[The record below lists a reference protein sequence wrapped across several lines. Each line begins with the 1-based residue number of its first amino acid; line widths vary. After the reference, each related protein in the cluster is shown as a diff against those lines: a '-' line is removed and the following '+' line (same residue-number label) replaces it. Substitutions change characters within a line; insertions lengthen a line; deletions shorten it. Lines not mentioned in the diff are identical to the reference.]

1 MAKKKDERFLKVHE
15 EGNGFGWMRTVWVD
29 KQTGVNYLFVN
40 SGYAGGMSVLLGADG
55 KPSSPRFPT
64 ATLTIKRWRPGQRP
78 GRVFSR
84 RSLTEDWQ
92 T

>member
-40 SGYAGGMSVLLGADG
+40 SGYAGGMTVLLGADG
-55 KPSSPRFPT
+55 
-64 ATLTIKRWRPGQRP
+64 
-78 GRVFSR
+78 
-84 RSLTEDWQ
+84 
-92 T
+92 